1 MVRHSGK
8 KEIGYRE
15 DNVDAMTAS
24 GIWLRRIDDSRL
36 TTSDKRQE
44 AVGGLPCFGN
54 ARNMQSGTARC
65 LL

>member
-15 DNVDAMTAS
+15 DNVDAMAAT
-24 GIWLRRIDDSRL
+24 GIWLRRIDDSQL

-44 AVGGLPCFGN
+44 AAGGLRFFGKFG
-54 ARNMQSGTARC
+54 ACRAERRGAC
-65 LL
+65 